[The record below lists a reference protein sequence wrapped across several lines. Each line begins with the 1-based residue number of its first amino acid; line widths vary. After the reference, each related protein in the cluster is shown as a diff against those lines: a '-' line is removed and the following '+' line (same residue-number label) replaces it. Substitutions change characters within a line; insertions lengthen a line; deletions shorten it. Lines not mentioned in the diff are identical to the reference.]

1 MSRVCLAA
9 AVVVLLIGAAA
20 PASAGPPSAT
30 TSPASSIGSTT
41 VTLNGLGNPN
51 GEAATGWFRY
61 AFASP
66 GTCNDSFGTRAPSS
80 GGAALG
86 SGSSPVSY
94 SQGIVG
100 LIPGASY
107 YFCAIVSNGSG
118 TSFGALLTFST
129 ATGGPTVTTSA
140 ASSITAA
147 TATLNGS
154 ANPNGDATTGWFRY
168 DSADPGACDDSFGT
182 RAPSSGGSAP
192 GLRHESG
199 ELQPGDRRSP
209 PADDVLLLRHRPEFE
224 RRRFRRG
231 ALVHHRDRRSDRHH
245 LRCVVDHRGH
255 GDAQRLRQPQ
265 RRRDDRLVPLQHHEP
280 GHLQR
285 QLRHARPIERRFRS
299 WAPARAPVVYS
310 EAIAGLA
317 PRTTYYFCAIA
328 QNSNGIGFGAVLS
341 FTTAGPPTVTTAAA
355 SLITA
360 ATATLNGSANPNGDA
375 TTGWFRY
382 STTSPGT
389 CNDSFG
395 TRAPSSGGSAPGLR
409 HESGGL

>member
-1 MSRVCLAA
+1 MSRVYLAA

-51 GEAATGWFRY
+51 GEAATAWFRY

-80 GGAALG
+80 GGSALG

-107 YFCAIVSNGSG
+107 YFCAIVSNASG

-140 ASSITAA
+140 AS
-147 TATLNGS
+147 
-154 ANPNGDATTGWFRY
+154 
-168 DSADPGACDDSFGT
+168 
-182 RAPSSGGSAP
+182 
-192 GLRHESG
+192 
-199 ELQPGDRRSP
+199 
-209 PADDVLLLRHRPEFE
+209 
-224 RRRFRRG
+224 
-231 ALVHHRDRRSDRHH
+231 
-245 LRCVVDHRGH
+245 
-255 GDAQRLRQPQ
+255 
-265 RRRDDRLVPLQHHEP
+265 
-280 GHLQR
+280 
-285 QLRHARPIERRFRS
+285 
-299 WAPARAPVVYS
+299 
-310 EAIAGLA
+310 
-317 PRTTYYFCAIA
+317 
-328 QNSNGIGFGAVLS
+328 
-341 FTTAGPPTVTTAAA
+341 
-355 SLITA
+355 LITA
-360 ATATLNGSANPNGDA
+360 ATATLNGSASPNGDA

-395 TRAPSSGGSAPGLR
+395 TRAPASGGSVLGSGTSPVSYSQGIAGLLPLTTYYYCAIAQNSSDVGFGAVLSFKIGR
-409 HESGGL
+409 ASCRERVSIEV